1 MGEQHARA
9 PLVVKLGGS
18 LAETSAL
25 KSWLEALAA
34 YSRPLVVVPGGGAF
48 ADIVRA
54 MQPDMGYDNKT
65 AHAMALLAMQQYALA
80 LAALWP
86 QLVCVEKPSKVIKA
100 LKRREI
106 PCWGPSAG
114 ALDKSLPKTWE
125 ATSDTLSAWLAREI
139 KAERLLLIKSVDLP
153 SPGPTI
159 AEIARAG
166 IVDPL
171 FPKFAK
177 ASGAKIFV
185 AGPAALAGAPAIF
198 KQALVPGTE
207 IGLG

>member
-1 MGEQHARA
+1 MGERSRPA
-9 PLVVKLGGS
+9 LVVKLGGS

-25 KSWLEALAA
+25 KSWLTALAA

-54 MQPDMGYDNKT
+54 MQPDMGYDNET

-80 LAALWP
+80 LVSLWP

-125 ATSDTLSAWLAREI
+125 ATSDTLAAWLAGEI
-139 KAERLLLIKSVDLP
+139 NAERLLLIKSLDLP
-153 SPGPTI
+153 SPSPTL
-159 AEIARAG
+159 AELARAG
-166 IVDPL
+166 IVDSL
-171 FPKFAK
+171 FPKYAK
-177 ASGAKIFV
+177 ASGAKVFV
-185 AGPAALAGAPAIF
+185 VGPKALADAAALL
-198 KQALVPGTE
+198 KQGLVPGSE

>member
-1 MGEQHARA
+1 MGEQHARSA
-9 PLVVKLGGS
+9 LVVKLGGS

-25 KSWLEALAA
+25 KSWLMALAA

-80 LAALWP
+80 LASLWP
-86 QLVCVEKPSKVIKA
+86 QLVCVDKPSKVIKA

-106 PCWGPSAG
+106 PCWGPSASS
-114 ALDKSLPKTWE
+114 LDKSFPKTWE
-125 ATSDTLSAWLAREI
+125 ATSDTLAAWLAREI
-139 KAERLLLIKSVDLP
+139 KAERLLLIKSLDLP
-153 SPGPTI
+153 APGPTL
-159 AEIARAG
+159 AELARAG

-171 FPKFAK
+171 FPKYAK
-177 ASGAKIFV
+177 ASGAKVFV
-185 AGPAALAGAPAIF
+185 AGPKALTDAAALL
-198 KQALVPGTE
+198 KKCLVPGS
-207 IGLG
+207 